1 MHALIHNAIDG
12 IITIDE
18 NGIVEC
24 INPTG
29 CRFFGYTE
37 VEVLGNNISML
48 MPLPEKE
55 SHDFYLKQYK
65 NTGKAHIIGIGR
77 ELIGKTKNG
86 TLFPFKLGVSEVIYA
101 NQKIFVGFI
110 HDLTQQKIDEARLK
124 EYASHLEGVGRGT
137 HKNTQ

>member
-29 CRFFGYTE
+29 CRLFGYTE

-65 NTGKAHIIGIGR
+65 KHW
-77 ELIGKTKNG
+77 
-86 TLFPFKLGVSEVIYA
+86 
-101 NQKIFVGFI
+101 
-110 HDLTQQKIDEARLK
+110 
-124 EYASHLEGVGRGT
+124 
-137 HKNTQ
+137 